1 MRSVAT
7 AMGIG
12 IAGARLHATSM
23 FDARWHALGISRDV
37 PVGVQEISIV
47 AELETDA
54 DDASLAKPGEL
65 TERYCVVGQSL
76 AAVPSITVRK
86 RTAP

>member
-23 FDARWHALGISRDV
+23 FDAHGTLGISRHV

-54 DDASLAKPGEL
+54 DDVSLAKPGEL
-65 TERYCVVGQSL
+65 TERYCVVGQSP

>member
-1 MRSVAT
+1 MGGRSR
-7 AMGIG
+7 IHPE
-12 IAGARLHATSM
+12 IRCDH
-23 FDARWHALGISRDV
+23 
-37 PVGVQEISIV
+37 GVQEISIV

-54 DDASLAKPGEL
+54 DDASLAKLGEL